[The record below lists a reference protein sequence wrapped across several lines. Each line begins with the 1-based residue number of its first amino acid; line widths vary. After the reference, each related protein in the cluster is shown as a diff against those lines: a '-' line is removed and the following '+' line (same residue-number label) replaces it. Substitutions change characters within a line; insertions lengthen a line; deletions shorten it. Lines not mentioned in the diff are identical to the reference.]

1 VDSPPTG
8 SLRARYNHL
17 VVGSLDRAQL
27 GLASHWLALTNCGL
41 VLILALPI
49 LAPVLVAIGQPQLAA
64 PIYWIY
70 RLVCHE
76 WPFRSFFLFG
86 QEPTYS
92 IEQIAMVAGPDA
104 IWDFAGNPQLGYK
117 MAFCERDLA
126 IVLAALGMGLLYI
139 RYRRRLAPPRLLFYL
154 LFLLPIAI
162 DGFTQLPGWR
172 ESTWEYRVSTGAIA
186 GVATV
191 WLLFPYLQLRA
202 DRFLATAASSRQEG
216 GWSSRSTSA

>member
-1 VDSPPTG
+1 VDSPPPE
-8 SLRARYNHL
+8 SLRARYDDL
-17 VVGSLDRAQL
+17 VVGSLNRAQL
-27 GLASHWLALTNCGL
+27 GLANHWLALTNCGL
-41 VLILALPI
+41 AIVLALPI
-49 LAPVLVAIGQPQLAA
+49 LAPLLVMIGQPQLAA

-70 RLVCHE
+70 HSVCHE

-92 IEQIAMVAGPDA
+92 IDQIAMAAGPDA
-104 IWDFAGNPQLGYK
+104 IWDFARNPELGYK

-126 IVLAALGMGLLYI
+126 IVLAALGMGLLYV
-139 RYRRRLAPPRLLFYL
+139 RYRRRLAPPRIPFYL
-154 LFLLPIAI
+154 LFLLPIAL

-172 ESTWEYRVSTGAIA
+172 ESSWEYRVSTGAIA

-202 DRFLATAASSRQEG
+202 DRFLAGAA
-216 GWSSRSTSA
+216 GWREWPPPTRPA